1 MADRQ
6 TVVRWIGSLLL
17 KAADPA
23 STTSERLACQEKA
36 ESLMLRY
43 KIDKAETE
51 KLNGKKARHI
61 VDVVMT
67 GVSKGSWQHI
77 LVDSLSKAFDT
88 MWVFTKNG
96 EFQVLIGEKE
106 DVRDTMNLFLYL
118 TTEICNLSL
127 NRLHLDDTF
136 EKKEA
141 FCIGCSMRVAE
152 RIHEFYTRVV
162 EKMPESCRALAVSKE
177 GEILA
182 YMKERFKQA
191 ELSEQAE
198 KVANPALEKSLLEGY
213 RAGASVDIAGDRK
226 IREGA
231 AHV

>member
-1 MADRQ
+1 
-6 TVVRWIGSLLL
+6 
-17 KAADPA
+17 
-23 STTSERLACQEKA
+23 
-36 ESLMLRY
+36 
-43 KIDKAETE
+43 
-51 KLNGKKARHI
+51 
-61 VDVVMT
+61 MT

-136 EKKEA
+136 KKKEA

-152 RIHEFYTRVV
+152 RIHEFYARVV
-162 EKMPESCRALAVSKE
+162 EKMPESCLALAISKE

-182 YMKERFKQA
+182 YMKERFKQKQFQNTFFKIFSNS
-191 ELSEQAE
+191 LSVNVLSRLYLCKKESQ
-198 KVANPALEKSLLEGY
+198 KVKFLLE
-213 RAGASVDIAGDRK
+213 ASDLQSGS
-226 IREGA
+226 
-231 AHV
+231 